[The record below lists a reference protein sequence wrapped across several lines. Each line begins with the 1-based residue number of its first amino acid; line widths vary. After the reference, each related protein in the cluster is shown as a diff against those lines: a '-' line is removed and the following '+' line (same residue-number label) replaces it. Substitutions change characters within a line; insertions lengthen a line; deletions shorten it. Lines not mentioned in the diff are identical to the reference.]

1 MSRNILAIVGRP
13 NVGKSTLF
21 NRLIEQKKAIIDN
34 MSGVTRDR
42 HYGHGQWGGKYFTL
56 IDTGGYVYGSEDIFE
71 EAIRDQVEIAI
82 EEADVIVFVVDCDSG
97 LMDLDNEF
105 AKILRRS
112 NKPIILAANKAD
124 TPAKDALA
132 MEFYAM
138 GLGDP
143 FPISA
148 ESGSGTG
155 DLLDA
160 IISHFNDEGEENPD
174 SEIPKISI
182 LGKPN
187 VGKSSFLNLLLGK
200 DRSIVTNM
208 AGTTRDAIDNKY
220 TLYGKEFI
228 ITDTAGMRRKS
239 RVHDDLEF
247 YSILRSVR
255 ALEESDVAIVLVDAT
270 TIDVNTG
277 LDAQDMNIISMAD
290 KAKKG
295 IVLMVNK
302 WDLVEKDGKTAQV
315 LEKAIRERLAP
326 LNYMPIIFASVL
338 EKKRVFQVIEKTMEV
353 YDNRTQ
359 KISTSKLNDVML
371 KAIEDYPPPAW
382 KGKFIKIKYC
392 TQVST
397 KYPTFIFFCNLPQY
411 IRESYERYLENKLR
425 DNFKLEGTPVS
436 VFFRK
441 K

>member
-1 MSRNILAIVGRP
+1 MSRNIVAIVGRP

-34 MSGVTRDR
+34 ISGVTRDR
-42 HYGHGQWGGKYFTL
+42 HYGHGQWGGKFYTL
-56 IDTGGYVYGSEDIFE
+56 IDTGGYVQGSEDIFE
-71 EAIRDQVEIAI
+71 EAIREQVEIAI
-82 EEADVIVFVVDCDSG
+82 DEANIIIFVVDCDTG

-105 AKILRRS
+105 AKILRKS
-112 NKPIILAANKAD
+112 KKPIILAANKAD

-143 FPISA
+143 YPISA

-155 DLLDA
+155 DLLDEV
-160 IISHFNDEGEENPD
+160 IKHFEDDGIENPD
-174 SEIPKISI
+174 AGIPKISI

-200 DRSIVTNM
+200 DRSIVTNQ
-208 AGTTRDAIDNKY
+208 AGTTRDAIDNHY
-220 TLYGKEFI
+220 TLFGKEFI

-239 RVHDDLEF
+239 KVHDDLEF

-255 ALEESDVAIVLVDAT
+255 ALEESNVAIVLVDAT
-270 TIDVNTG
+270 TIDKNTG

-326 LNYMPIIFASVL
+326 MNYMPILFASVL
-338 EKKRVFQVIEKTMEV
+338 EKKRVFQVIEKTLEV
-353 YDNRTQ
+353 FNNRTQ

-371 KAIEDYPPPAW
+371 KAIETYPPPAW

-397 KYPTFIFFCNLPQY
+397 PYPTFIFFCNLPQY
-411 IRESYERYLENKLR
+411 IRESYERYLENQLR
-425 DNFKLEGTPVS
+425 ENFNLEGTPIS

>member
-1 MSRNILAIVGRP
+1 MSRNIVAIVGRP

-34 MSGVTRDR
+34 ISGVTRDR
-42 HYGHGQWGGKYFTL
+42 HYGHGQWGGKFYTL
-56 IDTGGYVYGSEDIFE
+56 IDTGGYVQGSEDIFE
-71 EAIRDQVEIAI
+71 EAIREQVEIAI
-82 EEADVIVFVVDCDSG
+82 DEANIIIFVVDCDTG

-105 AKILRRS
+105 AKILRKS
-112 NKPIILAANKAD
+112 KKPIILAANKAD

-155 DLLDA
+155 DLLDEV
-160 IISHFNDEGEENPD
+160 IKHFEDDGIENPD
-174 SEIPKISI
+174 AGIPKISI

-200 DRSIVTNM
+200 DRSIVTNQ
-208 AGTTRDAIDNKY
+208 AGTTRDAIDNHY
-220 TLYGKEFI
+220 TLFGKEFI

-239 RVHDDLEF
+239 KVHDDLEF

-255 ALEESDVAIVLVDAT
+255 ALEESNVAIVLVDAT
-270 TIDVNTG
+270 TIDKNTG

-326 LNYMPIIFASVL
+326 MNYMPILFASVL
-338 EKKRVFQVIEKTMEV
+338 EKKRVFQVIEKTLEV
-353 YDNRTQ
+353 FNNRTQ

-371 KAIEDYPPPAW
+371 KAIETYPPPAW

-397 KYPTFIFFCNLPQY
+397 PYPTFIFFCNLPQY
-411 IRESYERYLENKLR
+411 IRESYERYLENQLR
-425 DNFKLEGTPVS
+425 ENFNLEGTPIS

>member
-1 MSRNILAIVGRP
+1 MSRNIVAIVGRP

-34 MSGVTRDR
+34 ISGVTRDR
-42 HYGHGQWGGKYFTL
+42 HYGHGQWGGKFYTL
-56 IDTGGYVYGSEDIFE
+56 IDTGGYVQGSEDIFE
-71 EAIRDQVEIAI
+71 EAIREQVEIAI
-82 EEADVIVFVVDCDSG
+82 DEANLIIFVVDCDTG

-105 AKILRRS
+105 AKILRKS
-112 NKPIILAANKAD
+112 KKPIILAANKAD

-143 FPISA
+143 YPISA

-155 DLLDA
+155 DLLDEV
-160 IISHFNDEGEENPD
+160 IKHFEDDGIENPD
-174 SEIPKISI
+174 ADIPKISI

-200 DRSIVTNM
+200 DRSIVTNQ
-208 AGTTRDAIDNKY
+208 AGTTRDAIDNHY
-220 TLYGKEFI
+220 TLFGKEFI

-239 RVHDDLEF
+239 KVHDDLEF

-255 ALEESDVAIVLVDAT
+255 ALEESNVAIVLVDAT
-270 TIDVNTG
+270 TIDKNTG

-326 LNYMPIIFASVL
+326 MNYMPILFASVL
-338 EKKRVFQVIEKTMEV
+338 EKKRVFQVIEKTLEV
-353 YDNRTQ
+353 FNNRTQ

-371 KAIEDYPPPAW
+371 KAIEAYPPPAW

-397 KYPTFIFFCNLPQY
+397 PYPTFIFFCNLPQY
-411 IRESYERYLENKLR
+411 IRESYERYLENQLR
-425 DNFKLEGTPVS
+425 ENFNLEGTPIS

>member
-42 HYGHGQWGGKYFTL
+42 HYGHGQWGGKFFTL
-56 IDTGGYVYGSEDIFE
+56 IDTGGYVHGSEDIFE

-82 EEADVIVFVVDCDSG
+82 EEADVIVFVVDCDTG

-160 IISHFNDEGEENPD
+160 IIGHFKDEGEENPD
-174 SEIPKISI
+174 SDIPKISI